1 MSKNL
6 GLLQNGSGKIGNVVL
21 QRNNVQRVR
30 KRQINNP
37 RSQAQQ
43 ISRMIAATATRTYS
57 ALKGIV
63 DHSFQ
68 GIAYGGKSMNYFL
81 KNAMRDLRNY
91 AAQWQD
97 GQPENEGFGYSPKY
111 RYGAVPGEFLVS
123 KGTLPSVGKF
133 NAITVQGDSH
143 AAGIAF
149 NGSDPT
155 SKPTPAILAAAGVQ
169 KGDQITFLCIDV
181 SELDTT
187 QTPVVR
193 VARIILTDSF
203 DATAADFTAGMFDAK
218 STPSAVAA
226 FMTPLEEGDF
236 FGGQVFGI
244 EDPADLKTI
253 TGAIILSRPIDNTW
267 GRSNERLK
275 WVGDLDDWSEWG
287 DYLYNNALATW
298 MEEGV
303 TVGENDRYLNEG
315 V

>member
-57 ALKGIV
+57 AMKGIV

-68 GIAYGGKSMNYFL
+68 GIAYGGKSMNYFI

-91 AAQWQD
+91 AVQWQD

-111 RYGAVPGEFLVS
+111 RYGVVPGEFLVS
-123 KGTLPSVGKF
+123 KGTLQSVGGVETGQDEFRFTFK
-133 NAITVQGDSH
+133 
-143 AAGIAF
+143 
-149 NGSDPT
+149 GST
-155 SKPTPAILAAAGVQ
+155 SNIKPTPALLASVGIQ
-169 KGDQITFLCIDV
+169 KGDQITFACVDC
-181 SELDTT
+181 SNLDDGAS
-187 QTPVVR
+187 PVFR
-193 VARIILTDSF
+193 VARVIFSDAF
-203 DATAADFTAGMFDAK
+203 DGTAQAFTSSMFDAK
-218 STPSAVAA
+218 STPSAVSTLLNFDVANEDI
-226 FMTPLEEGDF
+226 LGGNI
-236 FGGQVFGI
+236 FGLAKDAIIRG
-244 EDPADLKTI
+244 
-253 TGAIILSRPIDNTW
+253 TGAIILSRPLGNTW
-267 GRSNERLK
+267 GRSNERLQ
-275 WVGDLDDWSEWG
+275 WAGDLDDWSEWG
-287 DYLYNNALATW
+287 DYLYNNALVTW

-303 TVGENDRYLNEG
+303 TVGESDRYLNEG